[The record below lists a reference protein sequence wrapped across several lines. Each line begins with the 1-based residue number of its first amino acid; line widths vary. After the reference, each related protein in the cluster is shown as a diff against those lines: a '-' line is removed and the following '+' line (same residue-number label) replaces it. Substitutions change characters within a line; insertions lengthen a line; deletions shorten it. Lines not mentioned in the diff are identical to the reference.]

1 MRQRR
6 RLAGVSRLH
15 KPVLVEAVLSHFNLK
30 PGSVVLDAT
39 VGSGGHSDLIL
50 KAIQPGGFLIGLD
63 QDQEAIKRSQERL
76 EKVGGRFY
84 LQHLNFQYLDQALS
98 ALHIHKIHAV
108 LLDVGVSSDQLESA
122 SRGFSFREDGPL
134 DMRMDQTK
142 DLTAEHLVMGLSQQE
157 LTTIFRQ
164 FGEERYAARIAEAI
178 VNQRKNA
185 PIRTTEALKAL
196 VEKAVPGRYQAQ
208 KIHPATRVFQALRI
222 AVNDELGVLE
232 EAIAK
237 AFNYLESGGKLAVI
251 SFHSLEDRIVK
262 QFFVGQKSLGIGK
275 IITKKPIRP
284 TDEERE
290 TNPRAR
296 SAKLRVI
303 ERS

>member
-1 MRQRR
+1 M
-6 RLAGVSRLH
+6 H

-39 VGSGGHSDLIL
+39 VGSGGHAEAIL

-142 DLTAEHLVMGLSQQE
+142 DLTAEHLIMGLSQQE

-185 PIRTTEALKAL
+185 PIKTTGALKAL
-196 VEKAVPGRYQAQ
+196 VEKAVPGRY
-208 KIHPATRVFQALRI
+208 RRFLALS
-222 AVNDELGVLE
+222 
-232 EAIAK
+232 K
-237 AFNYLESGGKLAVI
+237 YLNWL
-251 SFHSLEDRIVK
+251 FRL
-262 QFFVGQKSLGIGK
+262 Q
-275 IITKKPIRP
+275 
-284 TDEERE
+284 
-290 TNPRAR
+290 
-296 SAKLRVI
+296 
-303 ERS
+303 